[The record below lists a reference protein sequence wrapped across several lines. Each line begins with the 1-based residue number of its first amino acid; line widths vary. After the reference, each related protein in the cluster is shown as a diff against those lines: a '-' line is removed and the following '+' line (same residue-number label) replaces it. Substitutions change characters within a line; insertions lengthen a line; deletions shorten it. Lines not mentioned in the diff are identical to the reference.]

1 MAIKS
6 EIFKR
11 KEKLEIQNM
20 RRDKDNKT
28 NFKKRKYRKENRKSG
43 CERQL
48 ITEKGK

>member
-28 NFKKRKYRKENRKSG
+28 NFKKKESTGKRT
-43 CERQL
+43 ERVDV
-48 ITEKGK
+48 KGS